1 MRKQLLCGGQIGL
14 SAISYLGLA
23 ATTNT
28 GCCLPCN
35 NFWYK
40 ICERTD
46 RDREDVEDAMTQP
59 RIAVID
65 DDAAFLEMIDTM
77 LTDAGYQTLLSS
89 DGRTAYTLIRQHQ
102 PNLVILDLR
111 MEHPQAGWIIMHM
124 LRVDPQT
131 AHIPVLM
138 CSGDQEYFK
147 KHAARFREY
156 GCAMLLKP
164 FSVDDLLT
172 QVMLMLEDA
181 PRQPSL
187 RG

>member
-1 MRKQLLCGGQIGL
+1 MLYTHADAQPTSRLLSAISTARMRKQLLRGGQIGL

-89 DGRTAYTLIRQHQ
+89 DGRTAYTLDSSTPAKSR
-102 PNLVILDLR
+102 D
-111 MEHPQAGWIIMHM
+111 
-124 LRVDPQT
+124 
-131 AHIPVLM
+131 
-138 CSGDQEYFK
+138 S
-147 KHAARFREY
+147 
-156 GCAMLLKP
+156 
-164 FSVDDLLT
+164 
-172 QVMLMLEDA
+172 
-181 PRQPSL
+181 
-187 RG
+187 